1 MDEKFSLILDAN
13 VVIDY
18 CHADENILALSARHL
33 GNVFIPR
40 PILNNEV
47 KELDQKDCERIGLI
61 ISDPELD
68 EIIAAGSKRGRLS
81 FYDRL
86 LLIMAKNRNWIGV
99 TNEKCLRS
107 VLIRE
112 GVQALWGLELMRLLV
127 ERKALSS
134 KGAVRVATA
143 ISRENKYITADIVR
157 RFAKSVGMGRSS
169 K

>member
-40 PILNNEV
+40 PILNDEV
-47 KELDQKDCERIGLI
+47 KELDQKDCERIRLI

-86 LLIMAKNRNWIGV
+86 LLIMAKNRNWIAV
-99 TNEKCLRS
+99 TNEK
-107 VLIRE
+107 
-112 GVQALWGLELMRLLV
+112 
-127 ERKALSS
+127 LSS
-134 KGAVRVATA
+134 VGLDQRRGSSLMGVGAYAVVSGKESAVFEGSRKGCDRHKP
-143 ISRENKYITADIVR
+143 RE
-157 RFAKSVGMGRSS
+157 
-169 K
+169 

>member
-40 PILNNEV
+40 PILNDEV
-47 KELDQKDCERIGLI
+47 KELDQKDCERIRLI

-86 LLIMAKNRNWIGV
+86 LLIMAKNRNWIAV

-127 ERKALSS
+127 ERKALSP

-143 ISRENKYITADIVR
+143 ISQENKYITADIVR

>member
-40 PILNNEV
+40 PILNDEV
-47 KELDQKDCERIGLI
+47 KELDQKDCERIRLI

-86 LLIMAKNRNWIGV
+86 LLIMAKNRNW
-99 TNEKCLRS
+99 KCERPFIPIAFQARVVQGPLCGPGFLRPS
-107 VLIRE
+107 QR
-112 GVQALWGLELMRLLV
+112 QALWPP
-127 ERKALSS
+127 LSFPCQ
-134 KGAVRVATA
+134 AA
-143 ISRENKYITADIVR
+143 
-157 RFAKSVGMGRSS
+157 
-169 K
+169 

>member
-40 PILNNEV
+40 PILNDEV

-112 GVQALWGLELMRLLV
+112 GVQALWGVGAYAVVGGKESAV
-127 ERKALSS
+127 SEGSRKGCDRH
-134 KGAVRVATA
+134 KP
-143 ISRENKYITADIVR
+143 RE
-157 RFAKSVGMGRSS
+157 
-169 K
+169 